1 MTSPQQ
7 PSTSIPFVVTL
18 AFIGPLALLYGVSQ
32 FLRNALGVIG
42 PDIAQELSLSAT
54 ALGLLAS
61 LFFLAFVVTQI
72 PLGIAIDRFGPKKVM
87 LAGVTLAAIG
97 IVVFAL
103 APNRELL
110 IAGRIVTGLGCSSFF
125 MGALAIVARERPPH
139 RFAHY
144 AGLLLGFGSIGTL
157 VATAPLAEVTAWIGW
172 RGAFLIVGAITV
184 VVGLLVAWGV
194 PADKPSAGHGESWGE
209 ALAGVREALRQPGF
223 WPLFLMHA
231 SGYSAFA
238 TVVGLWAGPWL
249 RDLYGH
255 DLQARG
261 WILLAASLAQV
272 LALMAWGRLQVP
284 LGGYVRSI
292 RLGAVMTIVS
302 LLVLAFVPL
311 GHAGA
316 VGLLIVFCVSVA
328 YTPITTAHGRA
339 LFPDRLTGR
348 GITLMNLGTMG
359 GVFVSQAIT
368 GTLMDWIGRLPG
380 GAYPPEAYQAVF
392 LYLAAFLVVG
402 LATYAGVKEPEGS
415 NAR

>member
-7 PSTSIPFVVTL
+7 QPIATSFVVTL

-54 ALGLLAS
+54 ALGLLSS

-87 LAGVTLAAIG
+87 LGGVTLAAAG
-97 IVVFAL
+97 IFVFAL
-103 APNRELL
+103 APGREVL
-110 IAGRIVTGLGCSSFF
+110 IAGRIMTGLGCSSFF

-172 RGAFLIVGAITV
+172 RGAFLIVAAITV
-184 VVGLLVAWGV
+184 LIGLLVAWGV
-194 PADKPSAGHGESWGE
+194 PADRPSAGHGESW
-209 ALAGVREALRQPGF
+209 AQAIAGVREALRQPGF

-231 SGYSAFA
+231 AGYSAFA

-272 LALMAWGRLQVP
+272 VALMAWGRLQVA

-292 RLGAVMTIVS
+292 RIGAAMTIAS
-302 LLVLAFVPL
+302 LLVAAFVPL
-311 GHAGA
+311 GPVAA
-316 VGLLIVFCVSVA
+316 IGLLIVFSVSVA

-359 GVFVSQAIT
+359 GVFVSQSIT
-368 GTLMDWIGRLPG
+368 GALMDWIGRLPG
-380 GAYPPEAYQAVF
+380 GAYPPAAYQAVF
-392 LYLAAFLVVG
+392 LYLAAFLG
-402 LATYAGVKEPEGS
+402 LCLAIYAGVREPKGPH
-415 NAR
+415 AR